1 MATLTPTLTLSST
14 DASSDTLALSVTDSL
29 TIGAPAI
36 GVSKTAIA
44 ASGGT
49 ASVLKPSGSANQY
62 FYIRHTGYQADGTTA
77 TTNQVAVELGG
88 NTDLLRIAAGEWAFF
103 PVKSDVIVEA
113 LSSSSHLIL
122 IEYAYWTAA

>member
-1 MATLTPTLTLSST
+1 MATMNAAITLTST
-14 DASSDTLALSVTDSL
+14 DATTDALSLTVTDTL
-29 TIGAPAI
+29 TIGAPSV

-44 ASGGT
+44 VSGGT

-62 FYIRHTGYQADGTTA
+62 FYIKHTGFQTDGTTA

-88 NTDLLRIAAGEWAFF
+88 NTDLLRLAAGEWAFF
-103 PVKSDVIVEA
+103 PVKSDVVVEA

-122 IEYAYWTAA
+122 IEYAYWTAT